1 MIAAQ
6 QEELNRKE
14 VEREA
19 ATKSSQA
26 GEHKQ
31 KGVRI
36 LPPSPVTVRKMMVE
50 EELKD
55 YDTAVTRTTPV
66 TKMMESKNLAMETNI
81 KHETR
86 GQLLRKEESLA
97 VPGWNSPAA
106 AELLEK
112 CSAKYDVDQAF
123 DQLVAE
129 SENHHSSA
137 HVQSHQ
143 QQQSFSSSSQV
154 MTQSSSTSVTQQSF
168 SSSKQSSSQVK
179 SMSAAEECRR
189 SFEEAELEAMAL
201 ESISTQ
207 SQSFSKQSSM
217 VETGS
222 VQSFVYQPG
231 TKPQRSNS
239 VTKFERSNSQNSED
253 NFRSRKTLR

>member
-1 MIAAQ
+1 
-6 QEELNRKE
+6 
-14 VEREA
+14 
-19 ATKSSQA
+19 
-26 GEHKQ
+26 
-31 KGVRI
+31 
-36 LPPSPVTVRKMMVE
+36 MVE
-50 EELKD
+50 EELQN

-86 GQLLRKEESLA
+86 GQVLRKEESLA

-129 SENHHSSA
+129 SESHSRSTT
-137 HVQSHQ
+137 HVQSH
-143 QQQSFSSSSQV
+143 QQSFSSSSQV
-154 MTQSSSTSVTQQSF
+154 MTQSQSSSVTQQSF
-168 SSSKQSSSQVK
+168 SSSKQQSSSQVK
-179 SMSAAEECRR
+179 TMTAAEECRR

-201 ESISTQ
+201 ESVSTQ

-222 VQSFVYQPG
+222 VQSFVYQPA

-239 VTKFERSNSQNSED
+239 ATKFERSNSQNSQD
-253 NFRSRKTLR
+253 ISSSRKTLR